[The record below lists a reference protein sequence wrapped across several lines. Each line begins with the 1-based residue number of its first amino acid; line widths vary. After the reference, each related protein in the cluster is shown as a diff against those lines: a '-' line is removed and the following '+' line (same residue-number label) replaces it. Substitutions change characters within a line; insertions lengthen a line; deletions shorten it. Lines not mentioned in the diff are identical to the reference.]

1 MTHRSDNKAF
11 DQVLEVLIE
20 NGLDG
25 MVTAME
31 VVFNEAMKWPDEER
45 IYRKYVV

>member
-11 DQVLEVLIE
+11 DQVLEALIE

-25 MVTAME
+25 MVKAIE
-31 VVFNEAMKWPDEER
+31 VIFDEAMKWPAEEK
-45 IYRKYVV
+45 IYRKDVV

>member
-1 MTHRSDNKAF
+1 MTHRGDNKAF

-25 MVTAME
+25 MASAME
-31 VVFNEAMKWPDEER
+31 VIFDKWA
-45 IYRKYVV
+45 